1 MRKKEKERLESP
13 INHTKLTKLYPKNI
27 LCQTKI
33 PAFPPTKKKKKNQ
46 KKSRN
51 CNAKHIRLDLTLDQH
66 LNRTSLRALG
76 GGLERLHCILEAE
89 AMSDEVLHVDD
100 TVLDEA
106 DGAWPGVGVAVLE
119 LQVDLLGAEAHEG
132 ELHVGLADADDKDFA
147 AEFDRVDLQG
157 SVSQ

>member
-1 MRKKEKERLESP
+1 M
-13 INHTKLTKLYPKNI
+13 
-27 LCQTKI
+27 
-33 PAFPPTKKKKKNQ
+33 
-46 KKSRN
+46 
-51 CNAKHIRLDLTLDQH
+51 
-66 LNRTSLRALG
+66 G
-76 GGLERLHCILEAE
+76 
-89 AMSDEVLHVDD
+89 DEVLHVDD

-132 ELHVGLADADDKDFA
+132 ELHIGLANADDKDFA